1 VESAAIAAS
10 AAAAPVDTSAPGAKG
25 LKAGAI
31 GYMSNLVIAV
41 ASTAPAYSL
50 ATTLGFVVAVPG
62 MAKYAPAVLIVSFV
76 PILFI
81 SAAYRY
87 LNLADPDAGTSFAWA
102 TRAMGPMMGWINGWA
117 IFLADVIVMA
127 SLADIASTYTFQLFG
142 WTAAANSTTAI
153 TIGCVVWIV
162 LMTWICYRGIELSAR
177 IQALLLSIECLILA
191 IFAVVALVN
200 VYQGGL
206 HGSIKPEFNWFNPFA
221 MNGTPLVG
229 GILLGIFIY
238 WGWDSGVAVNEESEN
253 PAEGPGRAAVLSTV
267 LLVLIYVL
275 VATGAQADAGTG
287 FLAGHSGDILSALGT
302 RVFGSGVLQKLLLFS
317 VLTSASASTQ
327 TTILPTA
334 RTTISMASWGALPK
348 VFARVHP
355 RFQTPSFSTLAM
367 GGISI
372 VWTVGLLVLT
382 SSPSAVLGDSI
393 TGLGF
398 AILFYYGFTG
408 LACAIYYRRELFKTW
423 YRAVFVGLVPFA
435 GFGGM
440 AYVFVK
446 SFITVSY
453 TANYNYSPPL
463 LGIQLPIVIG
473 IGGLLLGLVFMAAQW
488 IFMPEF
494 FKRRPQTA
502 DPAILAAHL
511 DHVEA

>member
-1 VESAAIAAS
+1 VESASIAVPPAT
-10 AAAAPVDTSAPGAKG
+10 PVDRSAPGEKG

-50 ATTLGFVVAVPG
+50 ATTLGFVVAVG
-62 MAKYAPAVLIVSFV
+62 GIGTHAPAVLIVSFI

-81 SAAYRY
+81 SLAYRY

-102 TRAMGPMMGWINGWA
+102 TRSMGPHMGWINGWA

-127 SLADIASTYTFQLFG
+127 SLADIASVYSFQLVG
-142 WTAAANSTTAI
+142 WNSAANSTTAI
-153 TIGCVVWIV
+153 IIGCIVWIV

-177 IQALLLSIECLILA
+177 IQALLLSTECLILG
-191 IFAVVALVN
+191 IFSVVALVN
-200 VYQGGL
+200 TYGNL
-206 HGSIKPEFNWFNPFA
+206 HGSIKPEFDWFNPFA
-221 MNGTPLVG
+221 LSSTALVG

-253 PAEGPGRAAVLSTV
+253 PAEGPGRAAVLSTI

-275 VATGAQADAGTG
+275 VATSAQADAGPH
-287 FLAGHSGDILSALGT
+287 FLSSHSGDVLSALGG
-302 RVFGSGVLQKLLLFS
+302 RVFGGGILDKLLLFS

-348 VFARVHP
+348 AFGRVHP
-355 RFQTPSFSTLAM
+355 RNLTPSFSTVMM
-367 GGISI
+367 GAVSI
-372 VWTVGLLVLT
+372 VWTVALLLS
-382 SSPSAVLGDSI
+382 SSPTNILGDSI

-408 LACAIYYRRELFKTW
+408 LACVVYYRRELFKSAR
-423 YRAVFVGLVPFA
+423 RAIFVGLVPLA

-440 AYVFVK
+440 AYIFVK
-446 SFITVSY
+446 SFITVSK
-453 TANYNYSPPL
+453 AGYNYSPPL

-473 IGGLLLGLVFMAAQW
+473 IGGLLLGLVFMVMQW
-488 IFMPEF
+488 IYMPDF
-494 FKRRPQTA
+494 FKRKLQTA
-502 DPAILAAHL
+502 DPAILEEHL
-511 DHVEA
+511 DHVTT

>member
-1 VESAAIAAS
+1 VESASIAAPD
-10 AAAAPVDTSAPGAKG
+10 ATPVDRSAPGAKG

-50 ATTLGFVVAVPG
+50 ATTLGFVVAVG
-62 MAKYAPAVLIVSFV
+62 GIGTHAPAVLIVSFI

-87 LNLADPDAGTSFAWA
+87 LNLADPDAGTTFAWV
-102 TRAMGPMMGWINGWA
+102 TRAMGPYMGWINGWA

-127 SLADIASTYTFQLFG
+127 SLADIASVYTFQLVG
-142 WTAAANSTTAI
+142 WTSAANSTTAI
-153 TIGCVVWIV
+153 IIGCIVWIV

-177 IQALLLSIECLILA
+177 IQALLLSTECLILGV
-191 IFAVVALVN
+191 FAVVALVN
-200 VYQGGL
+200 TYGNL
-206 HGSIKPEFNWFNPFA
+206 NGSIKPELDWFNPFA
-221 MNGTPLVG
+221 LSSTSLVG

-253 PAEGPGRAAVLSTV
+253 PAEGPGRAAVLSTI

-275 VATGAQADAGTG
+275 VATAAQADAGPK
-287 FLAGHSGDILSALGT
+287 FLSNNSGDVLSALGGH
-302 RVFGSGVLQKLLLFS
+302 VFGGGILDKLLLFS

-334 RTTISMASWGALPK
+334 RTTISMASWGALPRA
-348 VFARVHP
+348 FGRVHP
-355 RFQTPSFSTLAM
+355 RYLTPSFSTLMM
-367 GGISI
+367 GGVSI
-372 VWTVGLLVLT
+372 VWTVALLLS
-382 SSPSAVLGDSI
+382 SSPSHILGDSI

-408 LACAIYYRRELFKTW
+408 LACVIYFRRELFKSVR
-423 YRAVFVGLVPFA
+423 RAIFVGLVPLA

-446 SFITVSY
+446 SFVTVSKPG
-453 TANYNYSPPL
+453 YNYSPPL
-463 LGIQLPIVIG
+463 FGIQLPIVIG
-473 IGGLLLGLVFMAAQW
+473 IGGLLLGLLCMILQW
-488 IFMPEF
+488 IYMPAF
-494 FKRRPQTA
+494 FKRKLETA
-502 DPAILAAHL
+502 DPRILEEHL
-511 DHVEA
+511 DHVTT

>member
-1 VESAAIAAS
+1 MESAAVPTQS
-10 AAAAPVDTSAPGAKG
+10 TTPRDTSAPGEKG

-50 ATTLGFVVAVPG
+50 ATTLGFIALVSGIGVH
-62 MAKYAPAVLIVSFV
+62 APAVLLVSFV

-87 LNLADPDAGTSFAWA
+87 LNLADPDAGTTFAWT
-102 TRAMGPMMGWINGWA
+102 TRAMGPQMGWINGWA
-117 IFLADVIVMA
+117 IVLADVIVMA
-127 SLADIASTYTFQLFG
+127 SLSDIASVYTFELVG
-142 WTAAANSTTAI
+142 WTSASTSTLAI
-153 TIGCVVWIV
+153 IIGSVVWIA
-162 LMTWICYRGIELSAR
+162 LMTGICYRGIELSAR
-177 IQALLLSIECLILA
+177 IQALLLSTECLILA
-191 IFAVVALVN
+191 IFSVVALVN

-206 HGSIKPEFNWFNPFA
+206 HNAIKPEFAWFNPFA
-221 MNGTPLVG
+221 LSSTSLVG

-267 LLVLIYVL
+267 LLVLIYLL
-275 VATGAQADAGTG
+275 VATAAQADAGTK
-287 FLAGHSGDILSALGT
+287 FLGDNANDILSPLGT
-302 RVFGSGVLQKLLLFS
+302 RVFGSGILQKFLLFS

-348 VFARVHP
+348 AFSRVHP
-355 RFQTPSFSTLAM
+355 RFQTPSVSTLAM
-367 GGISI
+367 GGVSI
-372 VWTVGLLVLT
+372 VWTVGLLLT
-382 SSPSAVLGDSI
+382 SSPANILGDSI

-408 LACAIYYRRELFKTW
+408 LACAIYFRRELFKSW
-423 YRAVFVGLVPFA
+423 HRALLVGLVPFL
-435 GFGGM
+435 GFAGM

-446 SFITVSY
+446 SYITVS
-453 TANYNYSPPL
+453 TPGYNYSAPI
-463 LGIQLPIVIG
+463 LGIQVPIVIG
-473 IGGLLLGLVFMAAQW
+473 IGGLLLGFVFMAAQW
-488 IFMPEF
+488 IFMPDY

-502 DPAILAAHL
+502 DPKILEEHLAHTA
-511 DHVEA
+511 VAP